1 MAVELIDGLAPEE
14 FLAQVKAARGRG
26 RPPKDLAEKVAR
38 AESIIDARK
47 AAALEEATN
56 PKIIVE
62 KVESQ
67 FRILRVA
74 GEQMI
79 AGNLTGL
86 SVSGAP
92 GIGKTHTLDQEVFQ
106 PAAKKGLIKYRA
118 IKGATT
124 PVQLVKVL
132 YEQRTRESVTLMDDN
147 DSIFEDRDALNV
159 LKAALDSYPVR
170 RISWLSSTDE
180 LDEDQKDFL
189 FEGKVAFI
197 TNRNLKVEAE
207 SDKKSAVDIAAF
219 LDRVKYMDLKL
230 HSKAARAA
238 WVVHIIRTTGML
250 TKRPEGQKSVTK
262 AQSEAIAK
270 YIEAHWTDMRSA
282 SLRTAGHMADLVHM
296 VKDVEDA
303 KSWRDLVE
311 AFSL

>member
-1 MAVELIDGLAPEE
+1 MAAELIDGKTPEE
-14 FLAQVKAARGRG
+14 FLAEARAKMGRG
-26 RPPKDLAEKVAR
+26 RPPKELSEKLAR
-38 AESIIDARK
+38 AKELIDAQR
-47 AAALEEATN
+47 AAALEENSN
-56 PKIIVE
+56 PKVIVE
-62 KVESQ
+62 KVTRQ
-67 FRILRVA
+67 FNILRVA

-92 GIGKTHTLDQEVFQ
+92 GIGKTHTLDQEVFG
-106 PAAKKGLIKYRA
+106 PAAKRGVIKYRA

-132 YEQRTRESVTLMDDN
+132 YEQRQRECITLMDDN

-238 WVVHIIRTTGML
+238 WVVHVIRTTGML
-250 TKRPEGQKSVTK
+250 TKRPEGSKSVTK

-270 YIEAHWTDMRSA
+270 YIEANWPDMRSA

-296 VKDVEDA
+296 VKNVEDA